1 MPKRTETCPFVP
13 VQSGSRYA
21 VHGSRNHTESL
32 FFKSFPDPHPLDRLK
47 VTMAESAKEYFR
59 YLAVD
64 PRTEDWGLS
73 VTGAGYQPVAAGD
86 DPIPKRRHPPG
97 HFYRWDAGRVL
108 SEFAVVYVTHGRGE
122 FDSQA
127 TGLTSL
133 APGDA
138 VLLFPGVWH
147 RYRPRA
153 DSGWGIYWVHFQ
165 GSLAERLQDR
175 GIFAADRAV
184 VPVGLEDAVQFAFRG
199 LLDAVRL
206 ETTGAAPVAAAKAI
220 EILARLQAN
229 AAPDRAIPRLQE
241 IVRQARLRLEE
252 DPASLPAVESMIDS
266 SGISRTHFFR
276 TFKRQTGQSP
286 YSYHLQF
293 TIRRAGEMLRNS
305 SLSVKQ
311 VAIALGFRNPYHFS
325 KLFKKKTGM
334 PPRDYRE
341 HWRSRAAQRSL
352 IDA

>member
-1 MPKRTETCPFVP
+1 
-13 VQSGSRYA
+13 
-21 VHGSRNHTESL
+21 
-32 FFKSFPDPHPLDRLK
+32 
-47 VTMAESAKEYFR
+47 MAESAKEYFR

-64 PRTEDWGLS
+64 PRHQDWGLS
-73 VTGAGYQPVAAGD
+73 VTGAGYQPVVAGD

-97 HFYRWDAGRVL
+97 HFYRWEAGRVL

-127 TGLTSL
+127 TGLVGL
-133 APGDA
+133 EAGDA

-153 DSGWGIYWVHFQ
+153 DSGWGIFWVHFQ
-165 GSLAERLQDR
+165 GVVAERLQAR
-175 GIFAADRAV
+175 RVFTADRAV
-184 VPVGLEDAVQFAFRG
+184 VPFGLDDAMQLTFRG

-206 ETTGAAPVAAAKAI
+206 ETTGAAPLAAAKAI

-229 AAPDRAIPRLQE
+229 VLPDATIPRLQE
-241 IVRQARLRLEE
+241 IVRQARLKLEE
-252 DPASLPAVESMIDS
+252 DPGSLPAVESLIAS

-286 YSYHLQF
+286 YGYHLQF

-305 SLSVKQ
+305 RLSVKQ

-334 PPRDYRE
+334 PPRHYRE
-341 HWRSRAAQRSL
+341 HWRSRAAQRNTP
-352 IDA
+352 AE